1 MISQLRI
8 YTINRGKLDD
18 FVEGWKKFVYPL
30 HYQFGFTIPQSWV
43 IRERNEFVW
52 IVSYDGPEDWDA
64 KQAAYYGS
72 PERAAVDPVLD
83 PAQYIAKT
91 ERWIIDPVLSGE

>member
-8 YTINRGKLDD
+8 YTINRGKLED

-30 HYQFGFTIPQSWV
+30 HYQFGFSIPKAWG

-52 IVSYDGPEDWDA
+52 IVSYDGLTTGRTSKRLTTGP
-64 KQAAYYGS
+64 QNG
-72 PERAAVDPVLD
+72 L
-83 PAQYIAKT
+83 Q
-91 ERWIIDPVLSGE
+91 

>member
-8 YTINRGKLDD
+8 YTINRGKLDA

-52 IVSYDGPEDWDA
+52 IHYVCGWDYVCGWMDAWMDGCM
-64 KQAAYYGS
+64 
-72 PERAAVDPVLD
+72 
-83 PAQYIAKT
+83 
-91 ERWIIDPVLSGE
+91 

>member
-8 YTINRGKLDD
+8 YTINRGKLDA

-30 HYQFGFTIPQSWV
+30 HYHFGFTIPQAWV

-52 IVSYDGPEDWDA
+52 IVSYPIGTPLL
-64 KQAAYYGS
+64 
-72 PERAAVDPVLD
+72 P
-83 PAQYIAKT
+83 PAFAEVNRSRPSFLK
-91 ERWIIDPVLSGE
+91 